1 MTNPPNNPPNDPML
15 QRRRPT
21 DAELDAEAEIT
32 LADIDAAVASFNQH
46 APPDAKG
53 LLEAKP
59 EPDA

>member
-1 MTNPPNNPPNDPML
+1 ML